1 MNFCIKYKCWN
12 MIGLI
17 FQEELILTKQMHQK
31 SVIIVCYYWYFSDKN
46 FKYEL
51 YLFYG
56 YHNLMQKAMN
66 FNDVA
71 TASVKESDY
80 RIHFCYMSKNDATN
94 IMKMFNQMDRYNFFL
109 LYIKN

>member
-1 MNFCIKYKCWN
+1 

-31 SVIIVCYYWYFSDKN
+31 SVIFVCYYWYFSDKN

-71 TASVKESDY
+71 TASVKESNY
-80 RIHFCYMSKNDATN
+80 RIHFGYMTKNDATN
-94 IMKMFNQMDRYNFFL
+94 IMKMFNQMDRCNFFL

>member
-1 MNFCIKYKCWN
+1 

-31 SVIIVCYYWYFSDKN
+31 SVIVVCYYWYFSDKN

-66 FNDVA
+66 FNDIA
-71 TASVKESDY
+71 TVKESDY
-80 RIHFCYMSKNDATN
+80 RIHFA
-94 IMKMFNQMDRYNFFL
+94 IWAKMMQQ
-109 LYIKN
+109 I